1 MRFFVPAVFLLTAYG
16 LHRSNRPGAV
26 WVLPYT
32 ETLARKWRFPTQ
44 VGATTEAEQLL
55 AADLT
60 VGFLAAIGCL
70 LLILSLWQTI
80 RAR

>member
-1 MRFFVPAVFLLTAYG
+1 M
-16 LHRSNRPGAV
+16 

-32 ETLARKWRFPTQ
+32 ETLARKLRYPTQ
-44 VGATTEAEQLL
+44 VGATTLAEQLY
-55 AADLT
+55 AAELT
-60 VGFLAAIGCL
+60 VGFLAAIGGL